1 MKMLTVI
8 FCLLTV
14 CPLLGCGESGPSM
27 GNVSGKVLFSD
38 GTVPQG
44 GVAVIRFEV
53 APGSTAE
60 KRKAA
65 DSDIQSDGS
74 YSITSMK
81 PGDGAFYGEYKVVFT
96 ILNSYRAGRS
106 LVEKK
111 FTEASSTPFECVID
125 SPSQVLD
132 FTIEK
137 AP

>member
-1 MKMLTVI
+1 MLTVLC
-8 FCLLTV
+8 CLVSVST
-14 CPLLGCGESGPSM
+14 LLGCGKSGPSM
-27 GNVSGKVLFSD
+27 GKVSGKVLFSD

-96 ILNSYRAGRS
+96 VLNSYRAGKS

-125 SPSQVLD
+125 SPSKVLD

-137 AP
+137 SP